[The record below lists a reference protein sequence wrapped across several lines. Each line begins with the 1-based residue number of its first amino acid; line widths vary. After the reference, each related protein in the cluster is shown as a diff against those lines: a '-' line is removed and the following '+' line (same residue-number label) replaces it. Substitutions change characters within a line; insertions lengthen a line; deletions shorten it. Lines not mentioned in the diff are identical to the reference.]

1 MITYFDNF
9 ELSSERLVI
18 KMLNQSPAKAS
29 KALSLH
35 PLYSG
40 TIFDVHLT
48 QGVLK
53 LQFKL
58 QDEFE
63 NILKSPQL
71 VNLGSYEGTSLL
83 DSTYEMTMTSKWDGT
98 KTTMQGLVAMTDSD
112 GMITL
117 QFKENIV
124 SGNYNFELHLSTQEI
139 ISASFDVTSS
149 STLIS
154 PLLSTAIVD
163 SNIQYTVG
171 DLA

>member
-1 MITYFDNF
+1 M
-9 ELSSERLVI
+9 
-18 KMLNQSPAKAS
+18 
-29 KALSLH
+29 
-35 PLYSG
+35 
-40 TIFDVHLT
+40 
-48 QGVLK
+48 
-53 LQFKL
+53 
-58 QDEFE
+58 
-63 NILKSPQL
+63 
-71 VNLGSYEGTSLL
+71 L
-83 DSTYEMTMTSKWDGT
+83 DSTYEMIMTSKWDGT

-163 SNIQYTVG
+163 SNI
-171 DLA
+171 